1 MTTPAHDLSKLRI
14 DRDTL
19 PPGLRRAFVRNL
31 ALALVALIV
40 IATVVVLVKRGSA
53 APVQVAL
60 ATATDGVSS
69 SAGGAS
75 VTANGYVVART
86 RASVSAKVAGRLAY
100 LSVSEGS
107 VVRRGEVIAR
117 LENADYEAQVT
128 QAEANLASARAER

>member
-31 ALALVALIV
+31 ALAVVALIV
-40 IATVVVLVKRGSA
+40 IATVVVLAKRGSA

-69 SAGGAS
+69 SAGETGGAS

-100 LSVSEGS
+100 LSVSE
-107 VVRRGEVIAR
+107 
-117 LENADYEAQVT
+117 
-128 QAEANLASARAER
+128 